1 MVWLVKKM
9 LSIRDKQTNQPKL
22 SSSAWINI
30 IYKQLKAHGV
40 REREHKHEI
49 TCDVLSNRKIG
60 ELGGKNSQLPD
71 KPK

>member
-30 IYKQLKAHGV
+30 IYKQLKTQGV
-40 REREHKHEI
+40 RERECKHEV

-60 ELGGKNSQLPD
+60 ELGGRTS
-71 KPK
+71 

>member
-1 MVWLVKKM
+1 M

-30 IYKQLKAHGV
+30 IYKQLKAQGV
-40 REREHKHEI
+40 KERECKHEI
-49 TCDVLSNRKIG
+49 TRDVLSNRKIG
-60 ELGGKNSQLPD
+60 ELGGKTSQLPD